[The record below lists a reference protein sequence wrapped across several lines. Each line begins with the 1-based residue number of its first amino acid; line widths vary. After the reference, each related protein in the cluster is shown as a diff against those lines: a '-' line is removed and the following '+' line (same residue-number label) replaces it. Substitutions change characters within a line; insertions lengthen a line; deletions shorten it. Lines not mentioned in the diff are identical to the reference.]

1 MQCRVHLFRL
11 YMAFF
16 QKCHLIFLYNRS
28 NSPPG
33 LDKVTDWPIDRSV
46 MTVTVTVTDDRRS
59 WPMFIGQF
67 FDRRSILDR
76 STDILTGSSVLIC
89 PKMAVQI
96 IRRVELLN
104 FDKRHTLLYVRHERP
119 KHEIWWNCIAR
130 FGKLIFFR
138 APKITTII

>member
-1 MQCRVHLFRL
+1 MIYNACVFEEKTLLHSTYACKFR
-11 YMAFF
+11 
-16 QKCHLIFLYNRS
+16 
-28 NSPPG
+28 PG
-33 LDKVTDWPIDRSV
+33 QSDRLTDWPIDRSV

-96 IRRVELLN
+96 IRLVELLN